1 MNRYLL
7 VAALAALPLGAQV
20 NIRQA
25 TDRISVDISGKPFTE
40 FFVSAEF
47 NKPFL
52 HPLRS
57 ASGKVVTRYFPMELV
72 DSERGSRDHPHHRG
86 LWFSHG
92 DVNGIDFWAN
102 ETRDGNKGR
111 IVLRKI
117 TALENG
123 KKQGVIGARFE
134 WMDPKGKTLLNE
146 DRTMVFYSD
155 PKLRTID
162 FDITLIAVEK
172 VKFGDTKEG
181 TFALRLTPSLEEAG
195 KRDPAKYTGRM
206 VSASGASGEEHVWG
220 TRAPWVDYS
229 GEVEGEP
236 LGIAIL
242 DHPSNP
248 RHPTYWHSR
257 SYGLFA
263 ANPFGTHD
271 FENDASKDGSMTLE
285 PGQTMR
291 FRYRVVIHSG
301 RTADAGIPAL
311 YQKYA
316 KMK

>member
-1 MNRYLL
+1 MNRYLIL
-7 VAALAALPLGAQV
+7 AAMAALPLGAQV
-20 NIRQA
+20 SLRQA
-25 TDRISVDISGKPFTE
+25 TDRISADIGGKPFTE
-40 FFVSAEF
+40 FFVSADL

-72 DSERGSRDHPHHRG
+72 EGESRDHPHHRG

-102 ETRDGNKGR
+102 ETREGNKGR

-117 TALENG
+117 TALESG

-146 DRTMVFYSD
+146 DRTMIFYSD

-181 TFALRLTPSLEEAG
+181 TFALRLAPSLEEAG

-206 VSASGASGEEHVWG
+206 ISASGASGEERVWG
-220 TRAPWVDYS
+220 SRAPWVDYS
-229 GEVEGEP
+229 GEVAGEP
-236 LGIAIL
+236 LGIAIF

-248 RHPTYWHSR
+248 RHPTWWHAR
-257 SYGLFA
+257 GYGLFA
-263 ANPFGTHD
+263 ANPFGMHD
-271 FENDASKDGSMTLE
+271 FERDASKDGSLTLE
-285 PGQTMR
+285 PGQTLR
-291 FRYRVVIHSG
+291 FRYRVVIHPG
-301 RTADAGIPAL
+301 RTAEANIPAL